1 MAHAPAPAHAT
12 LADLGSEPFRLFFPL
27 AVASGIAGTSLWP
40 LHYAGWLELYPGQNH
55 ARLMAYGLLAG
66 FILGFL
72 GTALPRMLSAP
83 PIGTRNTL
91 TLATLYLATQTCLV
105 TGHIG
110 WADHAFLALMVYFT
124 TLLLLRSRHRQ
135 DTPPPGFILAA
146 LALACILTS
155 TSIGVAQHYN
165 PELPSH
171 WIQLQRL
178 LGYQGFLLLPI
189 LGVGPYL
196 LPRFF
201 QLPSSHDFPE
211 TLTPN
216 KDWWKKAALALTTGM
231 LILASFIIEIQGHT
245 RLAHLLRFTITLAYL
260 IVEFPFLRSRQTPAP
275 LTIWLQISSVLLITG
290 FLAISLWPTLRV
302 ALLHFTLIG
311 GFASIAFV
319 VATRVILGH
328 SGQLHRLQ
336 NRNRWLT
343 TSLTL
348 MLLAMATRV
357 SGDFWPKIMTSHYIY
372 GALAW
377 ITAAILWSAYLLP
390 LVRHTDP
397 D

>member
-1 MAHAPAPAHAT
+1 MPTTPSRAS
-12 LADLGSEPFRLFFPL
+12 LADLGAEPFRIFFPL
-27 AVASGIAGTSLWP
+27 AVASGIAGASLWP

-55 ARLMAYGLLAG
+55 ARLMTYGLLAG

-83 PIGTRNTL
+83 PIGIRNTL
-91 TLATLYLATQTCLV
+91 LLTTLYLATQACLV
-105 TGHIG
+105 SGHIG
-110 WADHAFLALMVYFT
+110 WADHAFLTLMLSFT
-124 TLLLLRSRHRQ
+124 TLLAIRSSQRQ
-135 DTPPPGFILAA
+135 DTPPPGFTLAA
-146 LALACILTS
+146 LALACIITS
-155 TSIGVAQHYN
+155 ASIGVAQYYN
-165 PELPSH
+165 PELPSP

-201 QLPSSHDFPE
+201 NLPSTHDFPE

-216 KDWWKKAALALTTGM
+216 TLWWKRTALALTAGT
-231 LILASFIIEIQGHT
+231 LILASFIIEIQGHN
-245 RLAHLLRFTITLAYL
+245 RLAHALRFTITLSYL
-260 IVEFPFLRSRQTPAP
+260 LLEFPFLRSRHPNKP
-275 LTIWLQISSVLLITG
+275 LTRWLQISFTLLITG
-290 FLAISLWPTLRV
+290 FLAIALLPTLRV

-311 GFASIAFV
+311 GFSSIAFV
-319 VATRVILGH
+319 VATRVVLGH
-328 SGQLHRLQ
+328 SGQLHILQ
-336 NRNRWLT
+336 HRHRWLT
-343 TSLTL
+343 TTLTL
-348 MLLAMATRV
+348 MLIAMATRI

-377 ITAAILWSAYLLP
+377 IIAAILWSAFVLP
-390 LVRHTDP
+390 HVRHADP

>member
-1 MAHAPAPAHAT
+1 VGII
-12 LADLGSEPFRLFFPL
+12 DRPFR
-27 AVASGIAGTSLWP
+27 
-40 LHYAGWLELYPGQNH
+40 N
-55 ARLMAYGLLAG
+55 R
-66 FILGFL
+66 
-72 GTALPRMLSAP
+72 
-83 PIGTRNTL
+83 
-91 TLATLYLATQTCLV
+91 
-105 TGHIG
+105 
-110 WADHAFLALMVYFT
+110 
-124 TLLLLRSRHRQ
+124 
-135 DTPPPGFILAA
+135 
-146 LALACILTS
+146 
-155 TSIGVAQHYN
+155 
-165 PELPSH
+165 
-171 WIQLQRL
+171 
-178 LGYQGFLLLPI
+178 
-189 LGVGPYL
+189 
-196 LPRFF
+196 
-201 QLPSSHDFPE
+201 
-211 TLTPN
+211 
-216 KDWWKKAALALTTGM
+216 
-231 LILASFIIEIQGHT
+231 
-245 RLAHLLRFTITLAYL
+245 
-260 IVEFPFLRSRQTPAP
+260 
-275 LTIWLQISSVLLITG
+275 SSVLLITG

-311 GFASIAFV
+311 GLASIAFV